1 MKNDANIH
9 FVLRRLCIFL
19 PRFVISSRIHH
30 GNSRMKNRLTTIA
43 TPDFY
48 VTVPPWLGKL
58 HGIPYKPLTACE
70 KRVVLDSPVHLFPR
84 RALITAILILSGLF
98 ILTLGVMPWD
108 LALSTSTL
116 KLRIP
121 GDLRRLLQFGEV
133 FAHSLG
139 CTVIFGSL
147 LWIDVKNRSKL
158 WRAAAFVVVCAVT
171 ANAAKYMIPRY
182 RPYTYKELF
191 PDSSWETF
199 GSPLTQSWFDESLRS
214 FPSGH
219 AATAAA
225 MAIGLSYVYP
235 KGRWL
240 FLSLALLAIAQRLFA
255 AAHYA
260 SDLFG
265 GITITI
271 AILFAWIWL
280 GSRTP
285 RKQLASGVASA
296 SQDAGA

>member
-1 MKNDANIH
+1 MLD
-9 FVLRRLCIFL
+9 R
-19 PRFVISSRIHH
+19 P
-30 GNSRMKNRLTTIA
+30 
-43 TPDFY
+43 
-48 VTVPPWLGKL
+48 VPW
-58 HGIPYKPLTACE
+58 Y
-70 KRVVLDSPVHLFPR
+70 PR

-98 ILTLGVMPWD
+98 ILTFGVMPWD
-108 LALSTSTL
+108 VALSTSTV

-139 CTVIFGSL
+139 CTVILGSL
-147 LWIDVKNRSKL
+147 LWIDVKNRAKL
-158 WRAAAFVVVCAVT
+158 WRAVAFVVVCAVA
-171 ANAAKYMIPRY
+171 ANAAKYVIPRH

-199 GSPLTQSWFDESLRS
+199 GSPLTKSWFDESLRS

-260 SDLFG
+260 SDLLAG
-265 GITITI
+265 VMITFS
-271 AILFAWIWL
+271 ILFAWLWL
-280 GSRTP
+280 GSRTQ
-285 RKQLASGVASA
+285 REQIASGVASETR
-296 SQDAGA
+296 DAGA